1 MSLPQ
6 VGPCEGIT
14 MGDDLW
20 MSRYLLER
28 VAEDFGVA
36 VTFDPKPIEGD
47 WNGAGAHCNFSTEKM
62 RAKGGLEHI
71 EAAIEKLR
79 KRHHRHIR
87 DYDPK
92 GGLDNQR
99 RLTGLHETSSADS
112 FSAGVANRGSSVR
125 IPREV
130 AARGHGY
137 LEDRRPAS
145 NADPYVVTALI
156 VKSICMDESTWTPEK
171 K

>member
-1 MSLPQ
+1 
-6 VGPCEGIT
+6 

-36 VTFDPKPIEGD
+36 VTFHPKPIEGD

-62 RAKGGLEHI
+62 REKGGMEHI

-79 KRHHRHIR
+79 KRHHRHIK
-87 DYDPK
+87 DYGK
-92 GGLDNQR
+92 DNDR
-99 RLTGLHETSSADS
+99 RLTGLHETSSAES

-130 AARGHGY
+130 AAKGYGY

-145 NADPYVVTALI
+145 NAEPYLVTGLI
-156 VKSICMDESTWTPEK
+156 VKTVCLSENTWTPEK

>member
-1 MSLPQ
+1 
-6 VGPCEGIT
+6 
-14 MGDDLW
+14 
-20 MSRYLLER
+20 
-28 VAEDFGVA
+28 
-36 VTFDPKPIEGD
+36 
-47 WNGAGAHCNFSTEKM
+47 M
-62 RAKGGLEHI
+62 RQKGGMEHI

-99 RLTGLHETSSADS
+99 RLTGLHETSSAES

-130 AARGHGY
+130 AARGYGY

-145 NADPYVVTALI
+145 NADPYMVTGLI
-156 VKSICMDESTWTPEK
+156 VKSCCLTESSWTPEK